1 MKDAR
6 SKRKVWLTVGS
17 IVVVLLAAATITLGS
32 FSVPVPA
39 DQGNAVYIL
48 FALSVLIFATFLVF
62 GLILTRSLVRLWA
75 ERRTGQMGSRFKV
88 KMVLGAM
95 GVSLLPLVFLFFFS
109 YALVNRTLNLWFPRP
124 LEIANEQSQLL
135 LSRFEQSQSIRLNN
149 LAADLVSRD
158 TGGAISV
165 ERSPAFDAYWITD
178 SNGQVTAGS
187 DFKTA
192 NVKAPNS
199 QAKAGGVRLR
209 LPPRFQWN
217 FRKPLQA
224 EPKFGAWMAG
234 SISREA
240 RHERMAALFILRDCC
255 RTIFPRG
262 TRILI
267 HRRKPTPN
275 RSSTCGPISARS

>member
-17 IVVVLLAAATITLGS
+17 VVVVLLAAAAITLGS
-32 FSVPVPA
+32 FKVPVPA

-48 FALSVLIFATFLVF
+48 FALSVLIFAMFLVF

-135 LSRFEQSQSIRLNN
+135 LSRFEQGQSSRLNH
-149 LAADLVSRD
+149 LAAELVSR
-158 TGGAISV
+158 
-165 ERSPAFDAYWITD
+165 EPAEEFPSIEALPSMRIGLPIQKDESRAD
-178 SNGQVTAGS
+178 S
-187 DFKTA
+187 DFAKSANA
-192 NVKAPNS
+192 NVPNEKS
-199 QAKAGGVRLR
+199 LTNK
-209 LPPRFQWN
+209 
-217 FRKPLQA
+217 
-224 EPKFGAWMAG
+224 
-234 SISREA
+234 
-240 RHERMAALFILRDCC
+240 
-255 RTIFPRG
+255 
-262 TRILI
+262 
-267 HRRKPTPN
+267 
-275 RSSTCGPISARS
+275 